1 MKKLFLFLVLAIGFA
16 TVSWAQTPD
25 SEALHETAKGFMK
38 NGDYDNAILVL
49 NRALLADP
57 ANKEMQKDLLFA
69 SYLKRDFARAKE
81 VGETLVKRPDA
92 DVQTFQM
99 LGLTYKAIADYKEA
113 EKLYKAGLKK
123 FPNEGI
129 LYSEYG
135 EMLAEKNPEDGLK
148 LWEKGLEAAPN
159 HSTNYYHVAKD
170 YAQKGKIV
178 WSILYGETF
187 LNLESFTPRS
197 TEMKNLLLD
206 QYKKFFSTTVEN
218 TYSPKKLNEFTK
230 AVADVLN
237 AQQSQAAFGI
247 TPETLTAIRTRFI
260 LDWFDKYAERF
271 PFRLFDHQR
280 QLLQEGL
287 FDAYNQWLFGPASNL
302 ASYQLWQ
309 KYHSQDYNDY
319 LAFIRGRVFKIPE
332 GQQYRIF

>member
-1 MKKLFLFLVLAIGFA
+1 MKLYLILFLTMGCA
-16 TVSWAQTPD
+16 TISFGQAPS
-25 SEALHETAKGFMK
+25 SETLYETAKGFMK
-38 NGDYDNAILVL
+38 TGDYDNAILVL
-49 NRALLADP
+49 NRAIAQEP
-57 ANKEMQKDLLFA
+57 NNKDMQKDLMFA
-69 SYLKRDFARAKE
+69 SYLKRDFAKAKE
-81 VGETLVKRPDA
+81 MGEVLTKRPDA
-92 DVQTFQM
+92 DVQTYQM

-135 EMLAEKNPEDGLK
+135 EMLADKALEEAIKI
-148 LWEKGLEAAPN
+148 WEKGLEADPN
-159 HSTNYYHVAKD
+159 HSTNYYYVAKQ
-170 YAQKGKIV
+170 YANRGETL
-178 WSILYGETF
+178 WSILYGEIF
-187 LNLESFTPRS
+187 LNLESFTARS
-197 TEMKNLLLD
+197 TEIKNMMLD
-206 QYKKFFSTTVEN
+206 QYKKFFSIAVES
-218 TYSPKKLNEFTK
+218 TYSIKKSNDFTK

-260 LDWFDKYAERF
+260 LGWFDKYADRY

-287 FDAYNQWLFGPASNL
+287 FDAYNQWLFGPAANL

-309 KYHSQDYNDY
+309 KYHNEDYNSY
-319 LAFIRGRVFKIPE
+319 LSFVRGRVFKIPE
-332 GQQYRIF
+332 GQQYRVF